1 MNIDKKLAHFVL
13 QTGLLATFS
22 HARVIVIGLR
32 NVCMRLCQRRRVV
45 GAERIIPICG
55 GSMSEMSGDFEYA
68 YDLML
73 DEARRRTAVLEA
85 IGDDWDPVQVLAEE
99 ERAWGMLYRGLDD
112 DQQRIYDELVSA
124 GVLPDRAVNR
134 VSD

>member
-1 MNIDKKLAHFVL
+1 MNIEKKLAHFVP
-13 QTGLLATFS
+13 QIGLLLTFS
-22 HARVIVIGLR
+22 HGRVIVIGLR
-32 NVCMRLCQRRRVV
+32 NVRMRLRQRPRVV
-45 GAERIIPICG
+45 GAERTIPICG

-68 YDLML
+68 YDLTL

-112 DQQRIYDELVSA
+112 DQQRIYDKLVSA